1 MSISPAQNRRDDP
14 PPPDLHHLF
23 HPDHLDSYV
32 DTMRLGVDHLAD
44 TLRRL
49 GGPATGVQPEQAAKP
64 VADVDLDVPLGDPAS
79 ALAEMS
85 RVYLDDAIWFHDPAY
100 AAHLNCPVVVPALLA
115 EVFVSAVNSSLDT
128 FDQSVGGTFV
138 ERHLIDWTNGRIGFG
153 RGADGIFTSGGT
165 QSNLQGLLLARDHA
179 LARTVHGDPSRL
191 RILASADA
199 HFSVQK
205 AARLLGLGDEAV
217 VAVPVGRDRRM
228 SVDALAGAL
237 DDLTTYGLSPMA
249 VVATAGTTDFGAID
263 PLGAIAALVR
273 RHRTWLHVDA
283 AYGGGLLVSPT
294 RRHLLA
300 GIEQADSVTVDYHK
314 TWFQPVSASALLVR
328 DGRHLGHVT
337 WHADYLNPKD
347 PEGIRHPNQV
357 DKSLQTTRR
366 FDALKLWMTLRTM
379 GPDTIGGY
387 VDTVVDLARR
397 AYDALADD
405 PAIERCAEP
414 GLSTLV
420 LRFRPEGMTEDA
432 ADRLQPRIRQTV
444 YQRGTAMVAAT
455 KVDGR
460 CWLKLTL
467 LNPLATLDD
476 VLAVTGSLGA
486 VGREL
491 MREAA

>member
-1 MSISPAQNRRDDP
+1 MSSSPAQ
-14 PPPDLHHLF
+14 LQHLF
-23 HPDHLDSYV
+23 HPDHLDGYV
-32 DTMRLGVDHLAD
+32 DAMRLGVDHLAA
-44 TLRRL
+44 TMRRL
-49 GGPATGVQPEQAAKP
+49 TGPATGVQPEQAAKP
-64 VADVDLDVPLGDPAS
+64 IADVDLDAPLGDAAE

-85 RVYLDDAIWFHDPAY
+85 RVYLDDAIWFHDPTY

-138 ERHLIDWTNGRIGFG
+138 ERHLVDWTNGRIGFG

-165 QSNLQGLLLARDHA
+165 QSNLQGLHLARDRA
-179 LARTVHGDPSRL
+179 LARTAHGGPHALSRL

-205 AARLLGLGDEAV
+205 SARLLGLGADAV
-217 VAVPVGRDRRM
+217 VAVPVGPDRRM
-228 SVDALAGAL
+228 DVDALAGAL
-237 DDLTTYGLSPMA
+237 DDLAAYGLSPLA

-263 PLGAIAALVR
+263 PLAAIAELCR
-273 RHRTWLHVDA
+273 RHDTWLHVDA

-294 RRHLLA
+294 RRHLLD
-300 GIEQADSVTVDYHK
+300 GIEHADSVTVDYHK

-337 WHADYLNPKD
+337 WNADYLNPKD
-347 PEGIRHPNQV
+347 AAHPNQV

-366 FDALKLWMTLRTM
+366 FDALKLWLTLRTM
-379 GPDTIGGY
+379 GPDAIGEY
-387 VDTVVDLARR
+387 VDTVVDLARD

-405 PAIERCAEP
+405 PYLELCAEP

-420 LRFRPEGMTEDA
+420 LRFRPAGMSEDE
-432 ADRLQPRIRQTV
+432 ADLLAPRIRQVV
-444 YQRGTAMVAAT
+444 YERGTAMVAAT
-455 KVDGR
+455 KVNGR

-476 VLAVTGSLGA
+476 VLTVTGRLVE

-491 MREAA
+491 TEEAAA